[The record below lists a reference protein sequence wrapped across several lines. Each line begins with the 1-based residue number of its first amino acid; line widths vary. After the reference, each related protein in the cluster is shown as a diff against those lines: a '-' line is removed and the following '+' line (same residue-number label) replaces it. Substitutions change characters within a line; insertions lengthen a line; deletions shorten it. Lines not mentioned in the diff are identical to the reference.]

1 MEQIP
6 TSVKT
11 LQILYIA
18 LISGI
23 VFFIAASFFVVKT
36 SGAIIDDSQ
45 QQNTMQIIAVL
56 STLTIPIGLFLFK
69 KKLLETN
76 NKHIHEKMEIYRSA
90 MILRAALMEGSAFF
104 CIVSYM
110 ITGNI
115 RMIILTALIL
125 AIMIFI
131 FPTRP
136 RIAGDLG
143 ISETDLE

>member
-18 LISGI
+18 LVSGI

-36 SGAIIDDSQ
+36 SGALIDDSQ
-45 QQNTMQIIAVL
+45 QQNTMQIIAVF
-56 STLTIPIGLFLFK
+56 STITIPIGLFLFR

-90 MILRAALMEGSAFF
+90 MIIRAALMEGSAFF

-143 ISETDLE
+143 ISETDL